1 MKRAV
6 AALLLFCVALALAWP
21 RARARGWA
29 WSDLGA
35 PVAGYRLSP
44 PRRGQEHDVVFVASR
59 GDEHIELH
67 VVPKGQWQ
75 DVLETPSF
83 GVDFEEPRS
92 KAPDAGAVT
101 RAFAER
107 VRARDPGGLS
117 VDGVPLV
124 RAARLPRP
132 GIAFALCVLAA
143 VLLLGT
149 LPRAALW
156 VALST
161 LSVGLVLRA
170 LHLDLPFAWDQDVQR
185 IQIGASSWS
194 EILAGAGLR
203 DRRPPGLFVLL
214 HAVQVFGQAE
224 WVVRLPALLAG
235 ALLPAGLVFA
245 LWRARGRIGAAAC
258 VAAVVAALSPVL
270 VARSREVSEL
280 TLVGLLLVLLAG
292 EATRRSRAAAVLTA
306 LCLWLDYLALFA
318 ILPAV
323 AMLWWRDRKPPRWL
337 LLGMALGAPS
347 LVLGYRAWMA
357 DRIAHDVAVARPQ
370 IAWGARSLGEISLG
384 VGSEIA
390 GGVGV
395 ALALTAAGLWIWRR
409 SVLSTLAGTMA
420 LGLLIAVLALSPFVR
435 MQPYYAVLALPLLLQ
450 VVAEAELP
458 VAGQVWIAA
467 AGVAF
472 LVRAAPLLPP
482 LYASGPSFRGFAEEI
497 RRAGQ
502 TRVATVAFYDATL
515 LAYELARQEGVTLRV
530 DRIRRSEDEIRVA
543 GLAETL
549 VPLVW
554 THAPGADPDTAA
566 LRRLRAL
573 GPSWVLSRP
582 DLELPALDRELAR
595 CAVVRETA
603 VARLLSCPADAVPSG
618 R

>member
-1 MKRAV
+1 
-6 AALLLFCVALALAWP
+6 
-21 RARARGWA
+21 
-29 WSDLGA
+29 
-35 PVAGYRLSP
+35 
-44 PRRGQEHDVVFVASR
+44 
-59 GDEHIELH
+59 
-67 VVPKGQWQ
+67 
-75 DVLETPSF
+75 
-83 GVDFEEPRS
+83 
-92 KAPDAGAVT
+92 
-101 RAFAER
+101 
-107 VRARDPGGLS
+107 
-117 VDGVPLV
+117 
-124 RAARLPRP
+124 
-132 GIAFALCVLAA
+132 
-143 VLLLGT
+143 
-149 LPRAALW
+149 
-156 VALST
+156 
-161 LSVGLVLRA
+161 
-170 LHLDLPFAWDQDVQR
+170 
-185 IQIGASSWS
+185 
-194 EILAGAGLR
+194 
-203 DRRPPGLFVLL
+203 
-214 HAVQVFGQAE
+214 
-224 WVVRLPALLAG
+224 
-235 ALLPAGLVFA
+235 
-245 LWRARGRIGAAAC
+245 
-258 VAAVVAALSPVL
+258 
-270 VARSREVSEL
+270 
-280 TLVGLLLVLLAG
+280 
-292 EATRRSRAAAVLTA
+292 
-306 LCLWLDYLALFA
+306 
-318 ILPAV
+318 
-323 AMLWWRDRKPPRWL
+323 
-337 LLGMALGAPS
+337 
-347 LVLGYRAWMA
+347 
-357 DRIAHDVAVARPQ
+357 
-370 IAWGARSLGEISLG
+370 
-384 VGSEIA
+384 
-390 GGVGV
+390 
-395 ALALTAAGLWIWRR
+395 
-409 SVLSTLAGTMA
+409 MA